1 MPHLQADEPCCAGG
15 SERLAPRLSQALG
28 RLMGPRS
35 GWASGGAM
43 HTATMLWAA
52 EYVCYIHERWCKL
65 QEFDTYHGR
74 YMEMR
79 SPWWLNTLTEARLD
93 RIPPWGTPGYA
104 YVPADLRKAR
114 GAPNLASMCA
124 QSQCYL
130 LGFKTCTHRSTS
142 A

>member
-1 MPHLQADEPCCAGG
+1 
-15 SERLAPRLSQALG
+15 
-28 RLMGPRS
+28 
-35 GWASGGAM
+35 M

-74 YMEMR
+74 YTEMR

-114 GAPNLASMCA
+114 GAPNLASICA

-130 LGFKTCTHRSTS
+130 LVSRHVLTGLQVLDAALVDR
-142 A
+142 ARGAG